1 MDSVISWFLITFVC
15 FYVGIKFLFLYIKEQ
30 EERER
35 QSEYFW
41 NLEGK

>member
-1 MDSVISWFLITFVC
+1 MDSIISWFLITFGC